1 MKKNVYL
8 ISSVLFLFW
17 SCSDSSIENE
27 LEKVDSMSSF
37 STKAAGDGLYDILG
51 YGYDC
56 TYSDFK
62 GSVYSK
68 ARVVDLGR
76 FLSGSGR
83 DANTGEAKSFLA
95 GSVNEAILHSG
106 ETSSAWGKNLES
118 FKDNISSHNNVSME
132 VTDDKLKLFSADFKS
147 FFSNASSFSSAQS
160 FYRLD
165 AKRYTRKLTMSNVY
179 PSNLKYFLTDEFIND
194 LKSYTGTQLVSKY
207 GTHVLTDIL
216 LGGVGSIVFNAKLM
230 TSNDENTF
238 RDEANSF
245 FGIVTTSSTLEGSST
260 KFKDFKN
267 IKIFIKTYGGSI
279 NIAQDISYNPMT
291 GELQNLSF
299 NYQGWM
305 NSINKNTEEIIG
317 IGNNTTKICLLSEF
331 IDDPTKKKEVENAIN
346 TYCKAQ
352 ELKMNNIKIFDYENV
367 KITYPWKNSSGEY
380 KTYYLVGQIMKD
392 NNEYYAFTNGLPF
405 LPEDGY
411 PPSMINNNQSR
422 DFSIVEFRGLWT
434 FLPYGDYYRLHITY
448 KGRQY
453 YLSRIPKLI
462 GINEAAMDQL
472 WTVEKLENGK
482 FMIHNVDNNYYLDHD
497 LHLMPKNPKDSNQW
511 FDLDF

>member
-1 MKKNVYL
+1 MKKSVYL

-118 FKDNISSHNNVSME
+118 FKDDISSHNNVSME

-179 PSNLKYFLTDEFIND
+179 PSNLKYFLTDEFVND

-331 IDDPTKKKEVENAIN
+331 IDDPNKKREVENAIKS
-346 TYCKAQ
+346 YCESQKVVMTT
-352 ELKMNNIKIFDYENV
+352 EKTLDYEDGAIYYTESGVNKYIKVTHGSNLPIVLALFGATGEDITDKVTV
-367 KITYPWKNSSGEY
+367 KWS
-380 KTYYLVGQIMKD
+380 
-392 NNEYYAFTNGLPF
+392 F
-405 LPEDGY
+405 LPIGNY
-411 PPSMINNNQSR
+411 
-422 DFSIVEFRGLWT
+422 
-434 FLPYGDYYRLHITY
+434 
-448 KGRQY
+448 Y
-453 YLSRIPKLI
+453 YLSVKLRGNQFFLNEPKGLFKAKPDP
-462 GINEAAMDQL
+462 INDFL
-472 WTVEKLENGK
+472 WDIEKLNNGYY
-482 FMIHNVDNNYYLDHD
+482 MIKKVSTGTYLGRNQT
-497 LHLMPKNPKDSNQW
+497 LNIKNINDTNQHW
-511 FDLDF
+511 LIKLY